1 MQFPTGKQRTPNPRH
16 PKPPK
21 ITPKTTRNMKY
32 GYVYKGVPSQPSN
45 FRATDIGETAV
56 TLQWT
61 KPTHSS
67 ENIVH
72 YELYWNDTYANQAH
86 HK

>member
-1 MQFPTGKQRTPNPRH
+1 MQYQYVARSSLYLVGRTDVS
-16 PKPPK
+16 
-21 ITPKTTRNMKY
+21 T
-32 GYVYKGVPSQPSN
+32 KGVPSQPSN

-56 TLQWT
+56 TLQWS

-67 ENIVH
+67 DNIVH

>member
-1 MQFPTGKQRTPNPRH
+1 
-16 PKPPK
+16 
-21 ITPKTTRNMKY
+21 MKY

>member
-1 MQFPTGKQRTPNPRH
+1 MLQQQQQQQRRRRRQ
-16 PKPPK
+16 
-21 ITPKTTRNMKY
+21 KTTQIRMHEF
-32 GYVYKGVPSQPSN
+32 VVTGVPSQPSN

-56 TLQWT
+56 TLQWS

-72 YELYWNDTYANQAH
+72 YELYWNDTYANQDH